1 MTFID
6 EIYDFNLKAGLLD
19 KPYNDFLESSFQIE
33 EAFEGFNTA
42 WVAKVLANGAYGTDP
57 DNHQVTPK
65 GLSRWLIS
73 LAQEQFDCNGDYL
86 DTINL
91 TDVDRL
97 DKAIDALVFAVG
109 SMAKLKLTPE
119 QIARAISVVT
129 QANLQKL
136 SMPKDEFGK
145 LQKPANFVGPE
156 TQLQSIL
163 DERKL

>member
-6 EIYDFNLKAGLLD
+6 EIYDFNLRAGLLD
-19 KPYNDFLESSFQIE
+19 NPYNDFLESSFQIE
-33 EAFEGFNTA
+33 EALEGFNSLDNLVDLLSKSHLPLI
-42 WVAKVLANGAYGTDP
+42 WEDSPKNISRGILGVISNGEVQT
-57 DNHQVTPK
+57 
-65 GLSRWLIS
+65 
-73 LAQEQFDCNGDYL
+73 
-86 DTINL
+86 L
-91 TDVDRL
+91 TDVERL

-119 QIARAISVVT
+119 QITKAISVVT

-145 LQKPANFVGPE
+145 LQKPADFISPE
-156 TQLQSIL
+156 AQLQVIL